1 MNINANIV
9 ARATITEPILPR
21 PSLCMGP
28 PPQSTDSPLYK
39 FRGFHKSIAPLQ
51 AGRLHDKVPTSVFL

>member
-21 PSLCMGP
+21 PK
-28 PPQSTDSPLYK
+28 PLH
-39 FRGFHKSIAPLQ
+39 GTPSSIN
-51 AGRLHDKVPTSVFL
+51 